1 MRISTPIIS
10 NKEDNV
16 QNMTFTLSNT
26 NYSIAN
32 SIRRTLLSD
41 IPVVAFRTLPYT
53 ENMCNIIENTTRFN
67 NEMTKQRLSCVPI
80 HMKVSELPDNFDNL
94 IVEINEKN
102 DTFDLMHITTENF
115 RIKDEE
121 SGQYMQQSKV
131 SEIFP
136 PSQLTGDYILFSRLR
151 PKISEETSGEKLNL
165 QAKMVVT
172 TPKENGSFN
181 VVSTCSYAFSPDTS
195 LQQKAWSQKKK
206 ELEDNGLTQER
217 IEFEKMNWYNH
228 DAKRHS
234 KKDSFD
240 FIIESVG
247 TYTNEELIRIACDVL
262 IKKYVNLQ
270 SVINNGKLEIR
281 NVSDENTMKGCF
293 DITLENED
301 YTIGKCIEYILHEA
315 FYQNGDLSYVGFL
328 KPHPHESDSI
338 IRIAFKK
345 HEDKNES
352 HVNAMFKQTVDTLID
367 LYETIQKEF

>member
-1 MRISTPIIS
+1 MSIPTPIIS

-16 QNMTFTLSNT
+16 QKMTFTLSNT

-151 PKISEETSGEKLNL
+151 PKISEDTSGEKLNL

-195 LQQKAWSQKKK
+195 LQQKAWAQKKK

-217 IEFEKMNWYNH
+217 IDFEKINWYNH

-262 IKKYVNLQ
+262 INKYVNLQ

-301 YTIGKCIEYILHEA
+301 YKIGKCIEYILHEA

-338 IRIAFKK
+338 VRIAFKK
-345 HEDKNES
+345 HEIKTKVVMLCSNE
-352 HVNAMFKQTVDTLID
+352 QLI
-367 LYETIQKEF
+367 L